1 MQVNDPVNLVKRY
14 PQWGLLSATFVCP
27 GNLRR
32 MLVNFDFFIKRAAA
46 ENNS

>member
-14 PQWGLLSATFVCP
+14 PQWAILSATFVCP
-27 GNLRR
+27 GNLRI

-46 ENNS
+46 EDNS